1 MQMIWEQESSA
12 PTTSDTKQ
20 ETLLYGQVCGHC
32 DTRTLLLLLFKGVNA
47 ALPKQ
52 QSLVRMGG
60 QVLAGID
67 NFLRAD
73 ETAELFK
80 SEISHF

>member
-32 DTRTLLLLLFKGVNA
+32 DTRTLLLVLFKVVNA

-52 QSLVRMGG
+52 QPLVRMGG
-60 QVLAGID
+60 QVLARIY

-80 SEISHF
+80 SEISQF